1 MGHQYFLNNQ
11 FNMYKFALLLTLVL
25 IGASGKN
32 LSRNGDGFGLE
43 NGGQHCWAGC
53 NSQQGKCAW
62 CGTDGWCC
70 KKGWTGNGCDGTFGG
85 SNHHLCVLK
94 PSEEDLQKII
104 DLVLCSCDDGD
115 YDHQLSIEEY
125 TSPVCKAIGFH
136 LFDHENSADDFDFID
151 TNGDGVATFEEIFNS
166 AMDAVPA
173 GRKFT
178 PAFTVLS
185 GEEHA
190 VQAAVHV
197 LGCACDSNG
206 SFTID
211 SEEANADECQAV
223 QEWVFGQGQSWIL
236 GEYFPMFDQDSN
248 GEIDGQEA
256 IDAINYIIEHIN
268 QFY

>member
-32 LSRNGDGFGLE
+32 LSRNGDD
-43 NGGQHCWAGC
+43 W
-53 NSQQGKCAW
+53 
-62 CGTDGWCC
+62 
-70 KKGWTGNGCDGTFGG
+70 
-85 SNHHLCVLK
+85 V

-125 TSPVCKAIGFH
+125 TSPVCEAIGFH
-136 LFDHENSADDFDFID
+136 LFDHENSADDFDYID
-151 TNGDGVATFEEIFNS
+151 TNQDGVATFDEIFSS
-166 AMDAVPA
+166 AMEAVHGP
-173 GRKFT
+173 RKFT
-178 PAFTVLS
+178 PALRDFTT
-185 GEEHA
+185 EHA

-197 LGCACDSNG
+197 LGCACDNDM
-206 SFTID
+206 SFTVD

-223 QEWVFGQGQSWIL
+223 QEWAFGEAFL
-236 GEYFPMFDQDSN
+236 GEYFADIDQDSN

-256 IDAINYIIEHIN
+256 TDAINYIIENDLIDTIPK
-268 QFY
+268 